1 MINTRIIFFFDFI
14 YICCVYCNTKLDDE
28 VFADAIFT
36 VAPDDDD
43 YVRAVLDS
51 T

>member
-1 MINTRIIFFFDFI
+1 MLNATIFF
-14 YICCVYCNTKLDDE
+14 CNSYFVGSTATQSDVMMK
-28 VFADAIFT
+28 FADAIFT
-36 VAPDDDD
+36 VAPDD